1 MANFGVVQSR
11 IRMYRPFAA
20 LAAGSL
26 ISLFAPVTTAE
37 TGAVTVTLHPGTS
50 ARSFIP
56 AQALGAGVDGH
67 ERGEVSRML
76 SPKNIQAMLS
86 AGLKPLTYRLRTE
99 LGIQAWHWNPRGRW
113 SDPKRRQGYWTSDAH
128 PRAAIKLSYGYRL
141 PRRGNTIDQAN
152 NDGYS
157 RLDDGDA
164 ATFWKSNPYLDPH
177 FTGGDHPQWVVLD
190 LGAPQNIDTIRV
202 MWGIPYATEY
212 SVQYS
217 TATGLELTAPPET
230 VWQPFPSG
238 VIHNGAG
245 GDVSVRLAERPV
257 VTRYIRVY
265 MTASSGVAPRGSTD
279 LRDGLGYAIR
289 EIYLGA
295 TDASGQFHDLIRHGA
310 GRELQTIIYVT
321 STDPWHRSTDRDDR
335 VEQPGFDFV
344 FHSGLT
350 NGMPMLTPVPVLY
363 DTPANAAA
371 EIQYLKAR
379 GYPVERIELGEEP
392 DGQFVAPED
401 YGALY
406 LQVADAI
413 HKIDSSLELGGPSLV
428 TLEPDVK
435 TWMDRFLD
443 FLRARGRLG
452 DFGFFS
458 FEWYPFD
465 EICDPTPPQLAESP
479 DLIAEAY
486 ARFSEN
492 ETLRR
497 LPWLVTEYGY
507 SAFGSRAE
515 VDLEGAL
522 LNAEVIGTFLTLGA
536 ERLYLYGYEPNE
548 LIQEKDCTWG
558 NNMLFLMD
566 SKGGIR
572 YRTATYWGA
581 RLLTH
586 EWVGPP
592 DKLHHIFPAS
602 SDIHNDSGEML
613 VTAFALERPDGKWSI
628 LLLNKDS
635 THAHS
640 ISIRFQSTATGPYRT
655 LLGAA
660 DLYQF
665 SSRQYLWRVDGEQ
678 SRPLRSEPPEHL
690 DLSNAAG
697 EILLPP
703 YSITVVR
710 GRLSE

>member
-1 MANFGVVQSR
+1 
-11 IRMYRPFAA
+11 
-20 LAAGSL
+20 
-26 ISLFAPVTTAE
+26 
-37 TGAVTVTLHPGTS
+37 
-50 ARSFIP
+50 
-56 AQALGAGVDGH
+56 
-67 ERGEVSRML
+67 ML

-99 LGIQAWHWNPRGRW
+99 LGVEAWHWNPRGRW
-113 SDPKRRQGYWTSDAH
+113 SDSNRRQGYWTSDAR
-128 PRAAIKLSYGYRL
+128 PGAPITVSYGYRL

-157 RLDDGDA
+157 RMDDGDA
-164 ATFWKSNPYLDPH
+164 ATFWKSNPYLDPQ
-177 FTGGDHPQWVVLD
+177 FTGARHPQGVVID
-190 LGAPQNIDTIRV
+190 LGAPQNINTIRLI
-202 MWGIPYATEY
+202 WGIPYATEY
-212 SVQYS
+212 AVQYA
-217 TATGLELTAPPET
+217 ATNELEMTAPPAA

-238 VIHNGAG
+238 IIHNGAG
-245 GDVSVRLAERPV
+245 GDVTIRIAEQPV
-257 VTRYIRVY
+257 VTRYVRVY
-265 MTASSGVAPRGSTD
+265 MTVGSGVAPRGSTD
-279 LRDGLGYAIR
+279 PRDGLGYAIR

-295 TDASGQFHDLIRHGA
+295 TDAAGQFHDVIRHGA
-310 GRELQTIIYVT
+310 GRELQTIIYVS

-350 NGMPMLTPVPVLY
+350 NGMPMLMSVPVLY
-363 DTPANAAA
+363 DTPENAAA

-379 GYPVERIELGEEP
+379 GYPVERIEVGEEP

-413 HKIDSSLELGGPSLV
+413 RKVDSSPVLGGPSLV
-428 TLEPDVK
+428 TLEPAVK

-443 FLRARGRLG
+443 FLSAHGRLSE
-452 DFGFFS
+452 FGFFS

-465 EICDPTPPQLAESP
+465 EVCDPTAPQLAESP
-479 DLIAEAY
+479 DLITAAH

-497 LPWLVTEYGY
+497 IPWLVTEYGY

-522 LNAEVIGTFLTLGA
+522 LNAEVVGMFLIMGA

-548 LIQEKDCTWG
+548 LIEEKDCTWG

-566 SKGGIR
+566 SKARIQ

-586 EWVGPP
+586 EWIGPP
-592 DKLHHIFPAS
+592 DQPHQIFPAL
-602 SDIHNDSGEML
+602 SDIHNDSGEAL
-613 VTAFALERPDGKWSI
+613 VTAFALERPDGQWSV
-628 LLLNKDS
+628 LLLNKDPTR
-635 THAHS
+635 THA
-640 ISIRFQSTATGPYRT
+640 ISIRFQSAETDRDRT
-655 LLGAA
+655 FAGAA

-665 SSRQYLWRVDGEQ
+665 STRQYLWQVDGER
-678 SRPLRSEPPEHL
+678 SHPLRDEPPEHFV
-690 DLSNAAG
+690 LSNTAG
-697 EILLPP
+697 EIILPP
-703 YSITVVR
+703 YSMTVVR

>member
-1 MANFGVVQSR
+1 MGVVQSR
-11 IRMYRPFAA
+11 IRMYCPTAA
-20 LAAGSL
+20 LAAASL
-26 ISLFAPVTTAE
+26 ILPFAAVTTAE
-37 TGAVTVTLHPGTS
+37 TGTVIVTLHRDTS
-50 ARSFIP
+50 VRSFIP
-56 AQALGAGVDGH
+56 TQALGAGIDGH
-67 ERGEVSRML
+67 ERGEVTRML
-76 SPKNIQAMLS
+76 SPENIQAMLS
-86 AGLKPLTYRLRTE
+86 TGLKPLTYRLRTE
-99 LGIQAWHWNPRGRW
+99 LGVEAWHWNPRGRW
-113 SDPKRRQGYWTSDAH
+113 SDPNHRQGYWTSDA
-128 PRAAIKLSYGYRL
+128 RAGAPITVSYGYHL

-152 NDGYS
+152 NEGYS

-177 FTGGDHPQWVVLD
+177 FTGGDHPQWVLID
-190 LGAPQNIDTIRV
+190 LGATQNVNTIRLI
-202 MWGIPYATEY
+202 WGIPYATEY
-212 SVQYS
+212 TIQYS
-217 TATGLELTAPPET
+217 TATELDLTAPPAA

-238 VIHNGAG
+238 ILHNASG
-245 GDVSVRLAERPV
+245 GDVTVLLAQRPV
-257 VTRYIRVY
+257 VTRYIRIY
-265 MTASSGVAPRGSTD
+265 MTASSAVAPRGSTD

-295 TDASGQFHDLIRHGA
+295 TDSSGKFHDVIRHGA
-310 GRELQTIIYVT
+310 GRERQTIMYVS
-321 STDPWHRSTDRDDR
+321 STDPWHRSMDRDDR

-350 NGMPMLTPVPVLY
+350 NGMPVLTPVPVLY
-363 DTPANAAA
+363 DTPENAAA

-379 GYPVERIELGEEP
+379 GYPLGRIECGEEP

-401 YGALY
+401 YAALY

-413 HKIDSSLELGGPSLV
+413 HKIDSSAVLGGPSLV
-428 TLEPDVK
+428 TLEPAVK

-443 FLRARGRLG
+443 FLKTRGRLA

-465 EICDPTPPQLAESP
+465 EVCDPTPPQLAESP
-479 DLIAEAY
+479 DLITAAH

-492 ETLRR
+492 GTLRSI
-497 LPWLVTEYGY
+497 PWIVTEYGY

-522 LNAEVIGTFLTLGA
+522 LNAEVVGMFLTLGA

-566 SKGGIR
+566 ANAGIG

-586 EWVGPP
+586 EWIGDSDRP
-592 DKLHHIFPAS
+592 HHIFPAR
-602 SDIHNDSGEML
+602 SDIHNDAGEAL
-613 VTAFALERPDGKWSI
+613 VTAFALERPDGKWSV

-635 THAHS
+635 THAHT
-640 ISIRFQSTATGPYRT
+640 ISICFESSAAGRDRT
-655 LLGAA
+655 FAGAA

-665 SSRQYLWRVDGEQ
+665 SSRQYLWHVDGER
-678 SRPLRSEPPEHL
+678 SHPLRSEPPEHL
-690 DLSNAAG
+690 MLSNAAG
-697 EILLPP
+697 KIILPP
-703 YSITVVR
+703 YSMTVVR